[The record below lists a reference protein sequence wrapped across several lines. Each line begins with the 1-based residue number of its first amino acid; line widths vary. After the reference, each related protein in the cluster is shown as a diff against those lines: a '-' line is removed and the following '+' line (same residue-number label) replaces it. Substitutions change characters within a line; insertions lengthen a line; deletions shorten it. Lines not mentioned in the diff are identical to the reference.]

1 MTTLFRPLSALLLLI
16 LMGFAGLI
24 QAQSNGGYI
33 VELVIFSNP
42 SAQLGAAE
50 VPEFDWTDGP
60 TQLRVTARGDVRRID
75 SSRYR
80 LAGEVNKLQAQN
92 YQVLLHQAW
101 VQPEDPD
108 LTIAVNEGAPLG
120 DIYPA
125 QALVKIGRERLL
137 EAHVTAWVTRQ
148 IGDAGQLVSD
158 RLHQIRRLRL
168 NETHYLDHQNMG
180 VLINISRN

>member
-1 MTTLFRPLSALLLLI
+1 MTTFSRPLYALLLLLLI
-16 LMGFAGLI
+16 GFAS
-24 QAQSNGGYI
+24 QASAQSNSGYI

-50 VPEFDWTDGP
+50 VPSIDWADSA
-60 TQLRVTARGDVRRID
+60 TQLSTTARGDVQRID

-80 LAGEVNKLQAQN
+80 LTGDVSKLQAQN

-101 VQPEDPD
+101 VQPDDPD
-108 LTIAVNEGAPLG
+108 MTIAVNDGALMG
-120 DIYPA
+120 EVYPA
-125 QALVKIGRERLL
+125 QALIRLGRERLL

-180 VLINISRN
+180 VLITISRN